1 MTPLERALT
10 VGVAIRDVAVKFG
23 YKNLHKHF
31 DECDEIA
38 EALPLDWT
46 HDTGEYLV
54 SIEERAKIAKSG
66 EKTGPVIIVKKL
78 KFTPKQT
85 GGKKHG

>member
-1 MTPLERALT
+1 MGKSELTLIERALT
-10 VGVAIRDVAVKFG
+10 VGVAIRDVAIKFG

-46 HDTGEYLV
+46 HDTGDYLV
-54 SIEERAKIAKSG
+54 SVEERAKIANR
-66 EKTGPVIIVKKL
+66 TVIVVKKL
-78 KFTPKQT
+78 KF
-85 GGKKHG
+85 KHKEAK

>member
-10 VGVAIRDVAVKFG
+10 VGVAIRDVALKFG

-54 SIEERAKIAKSG
+54 TVEERAKIAKS
-66 EKTGPVIIVKKL
+66 TVIVVKKL